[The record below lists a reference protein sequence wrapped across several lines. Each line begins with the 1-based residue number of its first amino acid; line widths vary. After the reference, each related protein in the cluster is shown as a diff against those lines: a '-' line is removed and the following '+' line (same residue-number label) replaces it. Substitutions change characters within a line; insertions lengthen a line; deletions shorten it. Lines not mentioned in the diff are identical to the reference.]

1 MSERRVPRGPG
12 TRNSTVDR
20 YRAILSGFL
29 AGSVALAILLGVM
42 LVSGQP
48 GFLEAVS
55 DGFTRFIPLDLFSKG
70 IETFGPLAKG
80 LLFAGVC
87 VGVAV
92 AGALVGVRASRLRL
106 PVGPIA
112 DALVVAAVVLILAE
126 VVVLPM
132 FQAGFFGS
140 SLLSDKLAFHVP
152 LILAAL
158 AYGLVLIGLRE
169 AWVPSAAAAGDVAGA
184 SGGTSIG
191 ASSMPR
197 RTFLGRVLLAVGWL
211 SFVGTAL
218 AVLAEFGRVGRP
230 LNAGGP
236 GGPAGATPGNS
247 QPPGSSPAPGATQAP
262 GSSTAPGGA
271 ADRFGPTPALTPVD
285 AFYVVQKNFFSPTV
299 DGASWRLRVDGLVD
313 KPTDWTLDTLRAL
326 PAQTD
331 FRTLECISNDVPSG
345 GTLIG
350 NQHWTGVRLMD
361 LLDKAGVQS
370 TATFILWQ
378 AADGYTESLP
388 LDVAR
393 GTDVWIAYEMDG
405 APLTIDHGFPARVLI
420 PGRFGM
426 KQPKWLT
433 RIQLADHDEQGYWE
447 QRGWDEHAFVRN
459 MSRIDFPSFGSIVQ
473 AATPL
478 AVTGIAYSG
487 NRGIAKV
494 ELSPDDGAT
503 WMDATLDDATRP
515 PLGLLTWVRWR
526 ADVTLPAVTAGRTVR
541 FVVRATSSDGQLQDG
556 AMTPPLPSG
565 STGWHT
571 VRVAVVA

>member
-1 MSERRVPRGPG
+1 MVIGEPRIG
-12 TRNSTVDR
+12 NATVER

-42 LVSGQP
+42 LVTGQP

-55 DGFTRFIPLDLFSKG
+55 DGFTRYIPLDLFSKG

-92 AGALVGVRASRLRL
+92 AGALVGLRASRLRL
-106 PVGPIA
+106 RAGPVA
-112 DALVVAAVVLILAE
+112 DALVVAVVALIIAE
-126 VVVLPM
+126 VVVLPI

-140 SLLSDKLAFHVP
+140 SLLSDRLAFHVP
-152 LILAAL
+152 LVLAAL

-169 AWVPSAAAAGDVAGA
+169 ARSPGFAAADAAGA
-184 SGGTSIG
+184 SGGTSDG
-191 ASSMPR
+191 AASLPR
-197 RTFLGRVLLAVGWL
+197 RTFLGRALLAVGWL
-211 SFVGTAL
+211 SLAGTAA

-230 LNAGGP
+230 LNAGGQ
-236 GGPAGATPGNS
+236 GGPAGASPENS
-247 QPPGSSPAPGATQAP
+247 PLPAHSPAPGSSPVP
-262 GSSTAPGGA
+262 GSSVAPGGG

-285 AFYVVQKNFFSPTV
+285 GFYVVQKNFFSPTV
-299 DGASWRLRVDGLVD
+299 DGSSWRLRVDGLVD
-313 KPTDWTLDTLRAL
+313 NPTDWTLDALRAL

-331 FRTLECISNDVPSG
+331 YRTLECISNDVPSG
-345 GTLIG
+345 GSLIG
-350 NQHWTGVRLMD
+350 NQHWTGVRLSD
-361 LLDKAGVQS
+361 LLDKAGVQQAAS
-370 TATFILWQ
+370 FILWQ

-405 APLTIDHGFPARVLI
+405 APLTNDHGFPARVLI

-447 QRGWDEHAFVRN
+447 QRGWDEGAFVRN
-459 MSRIDFPSFGSIVQ
+459 MSRIDSPSFGSTVQ
-473 AATPL
+473 AGIPL
-478 AVTGIAYSG
+478 AVTGVAYSG
-487 NRGIAKV
+487 NRGIARV
-494 ELSPDDGAT
+494 ELSPDDGTT
-503 WMDATLDDATRP
+503 WMDTTLDDATKP
-515 PLGLLTWVRWR
+515 PLGSLTWVRWL
-526 ADVTLPAVTAGRTVR
+526 ADVTLPATAAGSTVR
-541 FVVRATSSDGQLQDG
+541 LVVRATSADGQLQDG
-556 AMTPPLPSG
+556 HVTAPLPSG
-565 STGWHT
+565 STGWHA